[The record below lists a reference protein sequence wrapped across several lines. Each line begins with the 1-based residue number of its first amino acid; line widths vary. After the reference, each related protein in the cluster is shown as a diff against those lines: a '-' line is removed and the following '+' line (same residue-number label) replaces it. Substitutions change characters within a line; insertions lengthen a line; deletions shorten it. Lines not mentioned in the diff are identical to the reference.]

1 MDIKNNSLTATDLEM
16 RMYGDNIE
24 VVSRNP
30 SCTIYRLTDAPEES
44 RITAYTVFPGIQIV
58 YRDIHSPN
66 CLIRQKT
73 TDVILE
79 ISHCREG
86 RLEYEADDNCCY
98 LMPGDI
104 AILHRHGADYST
116 LFPLQHYHGIS
127 VIVDLSETPRCLSCF
142 LADVTVSPH
151 KLADKFC
158 SDRPFFVA
166 RSGPGIEH
174 IFSELYQV
182 PEELKHGY
190 FKVKVLEL
198 MLFLTALPMD
208 TDETPLK
215 SCPRP
220 HVVLAKN
227 VHHYL
232 TEHISDRITL
242 EQLSSAFHISGTT
255 IKNSF
260 RKVYGVSVYNF
271 IRTKKMQMAAELLLH
286 SDMTIMDIA
295 GQFGYD
301 NASKFSGAFKDV
313 MGLPPGE
320 YRSTQS
326 K

>member
-1 MDIKNNSLTATDLEM
+1 MEHSESCLTPTALEKS
-16 RMYGDNIE
+16 MYGDNIE
-24 VVSRNP
+24 VVSRSP
-30 SCTIYRLTDAPEES
+30 ACKIYRLTDAPEES
-44 RITAYTVFPGIQIV
+44 RITAYTIFPGIQIV

-104 AILHRHGADYST
+104 AILHRHGTDYST
-116 LFPLQHYHGIS
+116 LFPLHHYHGIS
-127 VIVDLSETPRCLSCF
+127 IIVDLSETPRCLSCF

-151 KLADKFC
+151 ELADKFC
-158 SDRPFFVA
+158 SARPFFVA
-166 RSGPGIEH
+166 RSGAGIEH

-182 PEELKHGY
+182 PEELKQGY

-198 MLFLTALPMD
+198 MLFLTALSID

-220 HVVLAKN
+220 HVILAKN
-227 VHHYL
+227 VHQYL

-242 EQLSSAFHISGTT
+242 EQLSSVFHISGTT

-260 RKVYGVSVYNF
+260 KTVYGVSVYNF
-271 IRTKKMQMAAELLLH
+271 IRTKKMQMAAEILLH
-286 SDMTIMDIA
+286 SDLTIMDIA

-301 NASKFSGAFKDV
+301 NASKFSGAFRDV
-313 MGLPPGE
+313 MGLSPGE
-320 YRSTQS
+320 YRNSR

>member
-1 MDIKNNSLTATDLEM
+1 MLTHTPTTLEKS
-16 RMYGDNIE
+16 MYGENIE
-24 VVSRNP
+24 VVSRE
-30 SCTIYRLTDAPEES
+30 SDCTVYRMTDAPEES

-58 YRDIHSPN
+58 YRNIHSPN
-66 CLIRQKT
+66 CRIRQKT
-73 TDVILE
+73 TNIILE

-86 RLEYEADDNCCY
+86 RLEYEADDTCCY

-104 AILHRHGADYST
+104 AIMHRHSADYSA

-151 KLADKFC
+151 DLADKFC

-166 RSGPGIEH
+166 RSGPRIEH

-182 PEELKHGY
+182 PEELKQGY

-198 MLFLTALPMD
+198 MLFLSALSMD
-208 TDETPLK
+208 TDETPSR

-242 EQLSSAFHISGTT
+242 EQLSSVFHISGTT

-260 RKVYGVSVYNF
+260 RTVYGVSVYNF

-286 SDMTIMDIA
+286 SDLTIMDIA

-313 MGLPPGE
+313 LGLSPSE
-320 YRSTQS
+320 YRISR

>member
-1 MDIKNNSLTATDLEM
+1 MQTHTPTTLEKS
-16 RMYGDNIE
+16 MYGENIE
-24 VVSRNP
+24 VVSRE
-30 SCTIYRLTDAPEES
+30 SDCTVYRMTDAPEES

-73 TDVILE
+73 PDVILE

-104 AILHRHGADYST
+104 AVMHRHGADYST
-116 LFPLQHYHGIS
+116 FFPLHHYHGIS
-127 VIVDLSETPRCLSCF
+127 VIADLSETPRCLSCF

-151 KLADKFC
+151 DLADKFC
-158 SDRPFFVA
+158 SDRPFFAA

-198 MLFLTALPMD
+198 MLFLTALPME
-208 TDETPLK
+208 TDATPSR

-220 HVVLAKN
+220 HVLLAKK
-227 VHHYL
+227 VHGYL
-232 TEHISDRITL
+232 TENISDRITL
-242 EQLSSAFHISGTT
+242 EQLSEVFHVSGTT

-260 RKVYGVSVYNF
+260 KTVYGVSVYNF
-271 IRTKKMQMAAELLLH
+271 IRTQKMQMAAELLLH
-286 SDMTIMDIA
+286 SNMTIMDIA

-301 NASKFSGAFKDV
+301 NASKFSSAFKDI
-313 MGLPPGE
+313 MGLSPGE

>member
-1 MDIKNNSLTATDLEM
+1 MQTHTPTTLEKS
-16 RMYGDNIE
+16 MYGENIE
-24 VVSRNP
+24 VVSRE
-30 SCTIYRLTDAPEES
+30 SACTVYRMTDAPEES

-104 AILHRHGADYST
+104 AIMHRHSADYSA
-116 LFPLQHYHGIS
+116 LFPLHHYHGIS

-151 KLADKFC
+151 DLADKFC

-182 PEELKHGY
+182 PDALKCGY

-198 MLFLTALPMD
+198 MLFLTALPVE

-220 HVVLAKN
+220 HVLLAKK
-227 VHHYL
+227 VYGYL
-232 TEHISDRITL
+232 IQNISDRITL
-242 EQLSSAFHISGTT
+242 EQLSSVFHVSGTT

-260 RKVYGVSVYNF
+260 KTVYGVSVYNF
-271 IRTKKMQMAAELLLH
+271 IRTQKMQMAAELLLQ
-286 SDMTIMDIA
+286 SDETVLEIA
-295 GQFGYD
+295 GKFGYE
-301 NASKFSGAFKDV
+301 NASKFSGAFRDV
-313 MGLPPGE
+313 MGMTPNE
-320 YRSTQS
+320 YRSIH

>member
-1 MDIKNNSLTATDLEM
+1 MQSLIPTELEKS
-16 RMYGDNIE
+16 MYGENIKI
-24 VVSRNP
+24 VSRE
-30 SCTIYRLTDAPEES
+30 STCTIYRLTEAPEES
-44 RITAYTVFPGIQIV
+44 RITAYTVFPGIQLV
-58 YRDIHSPN
+58 YRNIHSPN

-73 TDVILE
+73 PDVILE

-104 AILHRHGADYST
+104 AIMHRHGADYST
-116 LFPLQHYHGIS
+116 LFPLQHYQGIS
-127 VIVDLSETPRCLSCF
+127 VIIDLSETPRCLSCF

-151 KLADKFC
+151 DLADKFC

-174 IFSELYQV
+174 VFSELYQV
-182 PEELKHGY
+182 PEELKQGY

-198 MLFLTALPMD
+198 MLFLTALPVD
-208 TDETPLK
+208 ADETPLK
-215 SCPRP
+215 SCSRP

-242 EQLSSAFHISGTT
+242 EQLSSVFHVSGTT

-260 RKVYGVSVYNF
+260 KTVYGVSLYNF
-271 IRTKKMQMAAELLLH
+271 IRTKKMQMAAELLLQ
-286 SDMTIMDIA
+286 SDDTILEIA
-295 GQFGYD
+295 GKFGYE

-313 MGLPPGE
+313 MGVPPNE
-320 YRSTQS
+320 YRNTHKQ
-326 K
+326 